1 MPEYLMIAAI
11 GSGVGNLGTSL
22 IRKGH
27 GDSKSEHS
35 GDGKPADGNDGKPAG
50 GNDGKAAGGNDRADN
65 RTVSNDQL
73 QDNSQSAAQSEAFQ
87 SILRSFAFQFA
98 NDAMA
103 EADEALD
110 DTEDA

>member
-1 MPEYLMIAAI
+1 MIAAI

-35 GDGKPADGNDGKPAG
+35 GDGKPAG

>member
-1 MPEYLMIAAI
+1 MIAAI
-11 GSGVGNLGTSL
+11 GSRVGNLGTSL

-103 EADEALD
+103 EADEAL
-110 DTEDA
+110 

>member
-1 MPEYLMIAAI
+1 MIAAI

-35 GDGKPADGNDGKPAG
+35 GDGKPAGGNDGKPAG
-50 GNDGKAAGGNDRADN
+50 GNDGKPAGGNDRADN

-73 QDNSQSAAQSEAFQ
+73 QDNSQSAAQTEAFQ

>member
-1 MPEYLMIAAI
+1 MIAAI

-50 GNDGKAAGGNDRADN
+50 GNDGKAA
-65 RTVSNDQL
+65 
-73 QDNSQSAAQSEAFQ
+73 AQSEAFQ